1 MKAMRIIELDA
12 TQWKSIP
19 DFYNALLAAI
29 GAPAWH
35 GKNPNAL
42 VDSMIWGGINAV
54 EPPYAIKITG
64 SAALPKDVH
73 DQIEAAKQDLAKGR
87 IDYHDRCGGD
97 VDVSIETVS

>member
-1 MKAMRIIELDA
+1 MRIIELDA

-42 VDSMIWGGINAV
+42 VDSMIWGGINAI
-54 EPPYAIKITG
+54 EPPYTIKVVG
-64 SAALPKDVH
+64 SATVPKDVR
-73 DQIEAAKQDLAKGR
+73 DQIEVAKEDLAKGR
-87 IDYHDRCGGD
+87 MDYQNRCGGD
-97 VDVSIETVS
+97 VDVSIETL